1 MSKKNKSDVIEID
14 SAVIVEIPVSID
26 APETVLVDKPKSG
39 RGRPKGS
46 TNKARVD
53 TKPTIFGVSVSNY
66 NELCLTLDNN
76 AFQVVYTTP
85 GDIAKIALESAYVT
99 AESASTFAK
108 ALQGLPSSAV
118 DYDQFIG
125 AFKGVTPSQ
134 NALIYTWYN
143 SPK

>member
-46 TNKARVD
+46 VNKAKVD
-53 TKPTIFGVSVSNY
+53 TKPTIFNVVISDY
-66 NELCLTLDNN
+66 NELVLTIGNHDVS
-76 AFQVVYTTP
+76 VVYVSP
-85 GDIAKIALESAYVT
+85 GEVAKIALESAYVT
-99 AESASTFAK
+99 AETASEFAK
-108 ALQGLPSSAV
+108 ALQGLPSSAL

-125 AFKGVTPSQ
+125 AFKGVTPTQ
-134 NALIYTWYN
+134 NALMFTWYN
-143 SPK
+143 STK